1 MWRLLVLYFERSS
14 YITHTANKPFK
25 TKAIT
30 PRKNEK
36 KTRTKIGYPFYA
48 DISGI
53 EYSFVV
59 IV

>member
-14 YITHTANKPFK
+14 YLTNTAPKPFK
-25 TKAIT
+25 NQAIT
-30 PRKNEK
+30 LNKNEK

-53 EYSFVV
+53 EYSFIV

>member
-14 YITHTANKPFK
+14 YTTMSINKPFK
-25 TKAIT
+25 TIALI
-30 PRKNEK
+30 PSQNEK
-36 KTRTKIGYPFYA
+36 KTRTKIGHPLYA